1 MTPRTS
7 GFDRDIR
14 LIRRRA
20 WLFIPF
26 FLLGIAVALF
36 YSRVS
41 GKTNAIGTISIQTV
55 VHEVY
60 SGGDRGFRTFE
71 ADQMTRE
78 PVFKKEVIDAIGDP
92 NFDYSRF
99 GIALST
105 VSIGDGV
112 SSGTETVAIQDA
124 NPSLAQK
131 YRNAWVNVFIKEFM
145 STDGL
150 FRTTATNQ
158 RKGVADQAEKNYA
171 TDYTKLVALA
181 KAEGVTAPLDQIA
194 QPSRDRSVTQGLNTQ
209 QADLLTQLAE
219 VQAAEKTIAAGAD
232 AATASALASNVLQTT
247 VSGDPAAALKAKEAT
262 LTAAIATISQQRTAM
277 SDGSFSPEFQSLL
290 DNVRQEA
297 NVKDAAYQ
305 NYNDG
310 KAAAVS
316 VRTDVAP
323 VYTQS
328 GGKGASLIGRTA
340 IVLVITI
347 VFGLIAI
354 YAWEWLSQ
362 VRAGTEDDDSGPAT
376 EPAKP

>member
-7 GFDRDIR
+7 GFDRDLR

-26 FLLGIAVALF
+26 FILGILVAIF

-41 GKTNAIGTISIQTV
+41 GKTNAIGTIGIQTV
-55 VHEVY
+55 VHEVFT
-60 SGGDRGFRTFE
+60 GGDRGFRTFE
-71 ADQMTRE
+71 ADQMTRD
-78 PVFKKEVIDAIGDP
+78 PVFKKEVVDAIGDP
-92 NFDYSRF
+92 NFDYARF

-112 SSGTETVAIQDA
+112 SSGTETVAIQDT
-124 NPSLAQK
+124 NPALAQK
-131 YRNAWVNVFIKEFM
+131 YRNAWVNVFIKEFT
-145 STDGL
+145 SADGL
-150 FRTTATNQ
+150 FRITATNQ
-158 RKGVADQAEKNYA
+158 RKAVVDQAEKNFA
-171 TDYTKLVALA
+171 DDFAKLTALA

-219 VQAAEKTIAAGAD
+219 VQAAEATIAAGAN
-232 AATASALASNVLQTT
+232 AATASALAANVLQTAVT
-247 VSGDPAAALKAKEAT
+247 GDPAAALKAKETT
-262 LTAAIATISQQRTAM
+262 LTAAIATISAQRTAM

-290 DNVRQEA
+290 DNVRQEST
-297 NVKDAAYQ
+297 VKDAAYQ

-328 GGKGASLIGRTA
+328 GGRGSSLLGRVA

-354 YAWEWLSQ
+354 YAWEWLGQ
-362 VRAGTEDDDSGPAT
+362 VRDGTEDS
-376 EPAKP
+376 EPAPTKV

>member
-26 FLLGIAVALF
+26 FLLGIVVALF
-36 YSRVS
+36 YTRVS
-41 GKTNAIGTISIQTV
+41 GKTNAIGTIGIQTV
-55 VHEVY
+55 IHEVFT
-60 SGGDRGFRTFE
+60 GGDRGFRTFE
-71 ADQMTRE
+71 ADQMTRD
-78 PVFKKEVIDAIGDP
+78 PAFKKEVIDAIGDP
-92 NFDYSRF
+92 NFDYARF

-112 SSGTETVAIQDA
+112 SSGSETVAIQDS

-131 YRNAWVNVFIKEFM
+131 YRNAWVTVFIKEFT
-145 STDGL
+145 SADGL
-150 FRTTATNQ
+150 FRATATNK
-158 RKGVADQAEKNYA
+158 RKAVVDQAEKNYA
-171 TDYTKLVALA
+171 DDFAKLTALA
-181 KAEGVTAPLDQIA
+181 KTQGVTAPLDQIA
-194 QPSRDRSVTQGLNTQ
+194 QPNRDRSVTEGLNTQ
-209 QADLLTQLAE
+209 QADLMTQLAQ
-219 VQAAEKTIAAGAD
+219 VQAAETTIGAGTD
-232 AATASALASNVLQTT
+232 AATASALASSALQAP
-247 VSGDPAAALKAKEAT
+247 VSGDPAAALKARATT
-262 LTAAIATISQQRTAM
+262 LTAAIAAISQQRAAM

-290 DNVRQEA
+290 DNVRQESA
-297 NVKDAAYQ
+297 VKDAAYQ

-328 GGKGASLIGRTA
+328 GGKGSSLIGRVA
-340 IVLVITI
+340 IVLVVTI

-362 VRAGTEDDDSGPAT
+362 VREGADDDEGPDP

>member
-1 MTPRTS
+1 M
-7 GFDRDIR
+7 
-14 LIRRRA
+14 
-20 WLFIPF
+20 
-26 FLLGIAVALF
+26 
-36 YSRVS
+36 
-41 GKTNAIGTISIQTV
+41 
-55 VHEVY
+55 
-60 SGGDRGFRTFE
+60 
-71 ADQMTRE
+71 
-78 PVFKKEVIDAIGDP
+78 
-92 NFDYSRF
+92 
-99 GIALST
+99 
-105 VSIGDGV
+105 
-112 SSGTETVAIQDA
+112 
-124 NPSLAQK
+124 
-131 YRNAWVNVFIKEFM
+131 FIKEFM
-145 STDGL
+145 SADGL

-232 AATASALASNVLQTT
+232 AATASALASNVLETT

>member
-1 MTPRTS
+1 MAPRTS

-26 FLLGIAVALF
+26 FILGVAIALF

-41 GKTNAIGTISIQTV
+41 GKTNAIGTIGIQTV
-55 VHEVY
+55 VHEVFT
-60 SGGDRGFRTFE
+60 GGDRGFRTFE
-71 ADQMTRE
+71 ADQMTRD

-92 NFDYSRF
+92 NFNYARF

-105 VSIGDGV
+105 LSIGDGV
-112 SSGTETVAIQDA
+112 SSGTETVAIQDSNA
-124 NPSLAQK
+124 ALAQK
-131 YRNAWVNVFIKEFM
+131 YRNAWVNVFIKEFT
-145 STDGL
+145 SADGL
-150 FRTTATNQ
+150 FRETATNQ
-158 RKGVADQAEKNYA
+158 RKAVVDQAEKNYVDDFA
-171 TDYTKLVALA
+171 KLQALA
-181 KAEGVTAPLDQIA
+181 KTEGVTAPLDQLA
-194 QPSRDRSVTQGLNTQ
+194 QPTRDRSVTQGLNTQ
-209 QADLLTQLAE
+209 QADLMTQLAQ

-232 AATASALASNVLQTT
+232 ASTASALASSVLQAT
-247 VSGDPAAALKAKEAT
+247 VSGDPAAALKAREAT
-262 LTAAIATISQQRTAM
+262 LNAAIATLSEQRASM

-297 NVKDAAYQ
+297 AVKDAAYQ

-310 KAAAVS
+310 RAAAVS
-316 VRTDVAP
+316 VRTNVAP

-328 GGKGASLIGRTA
+328 GGKGQSLLGRIA
-340 IVLVITI
+340 IVVVVTI

-362 VRAGTEDDDSGPAT
+362 VRSGTDKDDVGS